1 MTPQAI
7 AKMLIAR
14 AADLRA
20 VAMFLTRLPLGNPDV
35 GDVPIARILWAFPV
49 VGWVLGLGAGAVFAS
64 GLAFGLGVLPA
75 AALAVAME
83 VWATGAFHEDGLA
96 DTADGLSGA
105 TQEDSLEI
113 LRDSRLGT
121 FGVSALAL
129 SLVARFAVIAA
140 VAEPL
145 AVIALLAAAGAISR
159 AALAWSMALLPPARA
174 DGMSAFIGVPTLR
187 EALIASVIALGLA
200 LISVGIGLAVIALV
214 VAAIG
219 AGALSAMARRAFGGQ
234 TGDVLGA
241 TQQVTYVLILMVLS
255 AKI

>member
-1 MTPQAI
+1 
-7 AKMLIAR
+7 
-14 AADLRA
+14 
-20 VAMFLTRLPLGNPDV
+20 
-35 GDVPIARILWAFPV
+35 
-49 VGWVLGLGAGAVFAS
+49 
-64 GLAFGLGVLPA
+64 
-75 AALAVAME
+75 ME

-129 SLVARFAVIAA
+129 ALSLVARFAVIAA

-159 AALAWSMALLPPARA
+159 AALAWPMALLPPARA